1 MPTTLVPPS
10 WRGRCNEG
18 RKLWM
23 VYDDRADSYFAPLE
37 AGEPTEPL
45 LTGCR
50 VLTKTESVSESV
62 DKITGECLRLQ
73 LFFYAHQESTNCFSQ
88 TAHRRAAE
96 PRAHSGGGEGG
107 VYPVRRERQPRRH
120 RERGGCWSGNSVSP
134 LSYARRTD
142 RSGLSD

>member
-73 LFFYAHQESTNCFSQ
+73 LFFLCPPRIDKLLFAN
-88 TAHRRAAE
+88 RA
-96 PRAHSGGGEGG
+96 PM
-107 VYPVRRERQPRRH
+107 
-120 RERGGCWSGNSVSP
+120 
-134 LSYARRTD
+134 
-142 RSGLSD
+142 RSGTASAFWRWRRRRLPGPARTPASTTLLKSQVLGRELCIATFPREMH